1 MSWFDYREHPELDY
15 NFLSKNPNIT
25 RDIVLKII
33 AVLSKKTIQLCFEII
48 TFFYYIVY
56 ATK

>member
-1 MSWFDYREHPELDY
+1 MSWFDYIREHPYLDY

-33 AVLSKKTIQLCFEII
+33 AVSK
-48 TFFYYIVY
+48 
-56 ATK
+56 